1 MKTIKLSDSVYK
13 LVKENPDFKDIMVEL
28 GFKDITLPGMLN
40 TAGRIMTLEKGAKMK
55 KISIEEIKK
64 KLEEKG
70 YQLAEEE

>member
-1 MKTIKLSDSVYK
+1 M
-13 LVKENPDFKDIMVEL
+13 
-28 GFKDITLPGMLN
+28 PGMLN